1 MSKIEKDKNVNTEN
15 NNITVSEKPTG
26 FNVILREIKKDKF
39 AIISLIILGVLFLT
53 IFIGAFLTN
62 QEAVM
67 KISLLD
73 KYAAPGEGFY
83 LGADS
88 GGRDILGQLIIGARN
103 SIIIGVTVTILTSG
117 IGIVVGLVAGYYG
130 GIVDDLIMRLIDF
143 IMILPTLMLVIVFIT
158 IVPKYNIMTFVFIM
172 TAFYWVGTA
181 RLIRSKALSESRRD
195 YVHASKTMGTSDF
208 KIIFREVLPN
218 ISSIIIVDSTLA
230 LAGNIG
236 IETGLSFLGFGL
248 PPSIPSLGTL
258 VGYATDPEVLSSKL
272 WIWLPAS
279 ILILIMMLCINYVG
293 QALKR
298 AADARQRLG

>member
-1 MSKIEKDKNVNTEN
+1 MKKDKNKTEN

-26 FNVILREIKKDKF
+26 FTVIMREIKKDKF

-62 QEAVM
+62 QEEVM

-103 SIIIGVTVTILTSG
+103 SIIIGVTITILTSG

-158 IVPKYNIMTFVFIM
+158 IVPKYNIMTFIFIM

-195 YVHASKTMGTSDF
+195 SVHASKTMGTSDL

>member
-1 MSKIEKDKNVNTEN
+1 M
-15 NNITVSEKPTG
+15 
-26 FNVILREIKKDKF
+26 
-39 AIISLIILGVLFLT
+39 LFLT

-103 SIIIGVTVTILTSG
+103 SIIIGVTVTVLTSG

-130 GIVDDLIMRLIDF
+130 GVIDDLIMRLIDF
-143 IMILPTLMLVIVFIT
+143 IMILPQLMLVIVFIT
-158 IVPKYNIMTFVFIM
+158 IVPKYNIMTFVMIM

>member
-103 SIIIGVTVTILTSG
+103 SIIIGVTVTVLTSG

-130 GIVDDLIMRLIDF
+130 GVIDDLIMRLIDF
-143 IMILPTLMLVIVFIT
+143 IMILPQLMLVIVFIT
-158 IVPKYNIMTFVFIM
+158 IVPKYNIMTFVMIM

-181 RLIRSKALSESRRD
+181 RLIRSKALSD
-195 YVHASKTMGTSDF
+195 
-208 KIIFREVLPN
+208 
-218 ISSIIIVDSTLA
+218 
-230 LAGNIG
+230 
-236 IETGLSFLGFGL
+236 
-248 PPSIPSLGTL
+248 
-258 VGYATDPEVLSSKL
+258 
-272 WIWLPAS
+272 
-279 ILILIMMLCINYVG
+279 
-293 QALKR
+293 R
-298 AADARQRLG
+298 A

>member
-39 AIISLIILGVLFLT
+39 AIISLVILGVLFLT

-103 SIIIGVTVTILTSG
+103 SIIIGVTVTVLTSG

-195 YVHASKTMGTSDF
+195 YVHASKTMRTSDF

>member
-73 KYAAPGEGFY
+73 KYA
-83 LGADS
+83 
-88 GGRDILGQLIIGARN
+88 DILGQLIIGARN
-103 SIIIGVTVTILTSG
+103 SIIIGVTVTVLTSG

-130 GIVDDLIMRLIDF
+130 GVIDDLIMRLIDF
-143 IMILPTLMLVIVFIT
+143 IMILPQLMLVIVFIT
-158 IVPKYNIMTFVFIM
+158 IVPKYNIMTFVMIM